1 MDTVDREVYCMSLDS
16 SCNGESNDTLLE
28 AQLPA
33 VEKFD
38 CDHKGTVAEFGGTVE
53 LNG

>member
-1 MDTVDREVYCMSLDS
+1 MSLDLS
-16 SCNGESNDTLLE
+16 LNGESNDTLLE

-38 CDHKGTVAEFGGTVE
+38 YTVKGTVAVWEGTVE
-53 LNG
+53 LS